1 MRILFL
7 FIACV
12 LCQAAGSVTIY
23 KCREGDRVS
32 YSDRPCP
39 GAGAALAVPDAPPPD
54 PATQERLERQRTT
67 VLQLEQARSREN
79 AENARAER
87 EFERVRRTSLAE
99 RKRCDRLRL
108 QRQWADED
116 LARQRLAGNDPATA
130 AAGEAARLKA
140 KRQADT
146 LALECPA

>member
-1 MRILFL
+1 MRVLFL

-12 LCQAAGSVTIY
+12 LCQAASAGTIY
-23 KCREGDRVS
+23 KCRDGERVS
-32 YSDRPCP
+32 YSDQPCA
-39 GAGAALAVPDAPPPD
+39 GAGSTLAVPDAPPPD
-54 PATQERLERQRTT
+54 PATQERLERQRAT
-67 VLQLEQARSREN
+67 VLQLEQARLSEN
-79 AENARAER
+79 AENARAQR
-87 EFERVRRTSLAE
+87 EFERAQRTSLAE

-116 LARQRLAGNDPATA
+116 LARQRLAGNDPARA

-140 KRQADT
+140 RRQADT

>member
-12 LCQAAGSVTIY
+12 LCQAASAGTIY
-23 KCREGDRVS
+23 KCRDGERVS
-32 YSDRPCP
+32 YSDQPCA
-39 GAGAALAVPDAPPPD
+39 GAGSTLAVPDAPPPD
-54 PATQERLERQRTT
+54 PATQERLERQRAT
-67 VLQLEQARSREN
+67 VLQLEKGRLTQATRD
-79 AENARAER
+79 ER
-87 EFERVRRTSLAE
+87 EFERAQRTSLAE

-116 LARQRLAGNDPATA
+116 LARQRLAGNDPARA

-140 KRQADT
+140 RRQADT

>member
-1 MRILFL
+1 MRVLFL

-12 LCQAAGSVTIY
+12 LCQAASAGTIY
-23 KCREGDRVS
+23 KCRDGERVS
-32 YSDRPCP
+32 YSDQPCA
-39 GAGAALAVPDAPPPD
+39 GAGSTLAVPDAPPPD
-54 PATQERLERQRTT
+54 PATQERLEHQRAT
-67 VLQLEQARSREN
+67 VLQLEKARLTQASRD
-79 AENARAER
+79 ER
-87 EFERVRRTSLAE
+87 EFERAQRTSLAE

-116 LARQRLAGNDPATA
+116 LARQRLAGNDPARA

-140 KRQADT
+140 RRQADT

>member
-12 LCQAAGSVTIY
+12 LCQAAGSATIY
-23 KCREGDRVS
+23 KCRDGGQVS
-32 YSDRPCP
+32 YNDRPCP
-39 GAGAALAVPDAPPPD
+39 GAGAALTVADAPPPD
-54 PATQERLERQRTT
+54 PATQERLERQRAT
-67 VLQLEQARSREN
+67 VLQLEQARSRDN

-87 EFERVRRTSLAE
+87 EFERARRTSLAE

-116 LARQRLAGNDPATA
+116 LARQRLAGNDPAKA

>member
-12 LCQAAGSVTIY
+12 LCQSANAGTIY
-23 KCREGDRVS
+23 KCRDGGRVS
-32 YSDRPCP
+32 YSDQPCP
-39 GAGAALAVPDAPPPD
+39 GSGAALTVPDAPPPD
-54 PATQERLERQRTT
+54 PATQERLERQRVA
-67 VLQLEQARSREN
+67 VLQLEKARLTETARE
-79 AENARAER
+79 ER
-87 EFERVRRTSLAE
+87 EVERVRRTSLAE

-116 LARQRLAGNDPATA
+116 LARQRLAGNDPARA
-130 AAGEAARLKA
+130 AASEAARLKA

>member
-12 LCQAAGSVTIY
+12 LCQAASSATIY
-23 KCREGDRVS
+23 KCRDGDRVS

-39 GAGAALAVPDAPPPD
+39 GAGAALTVQDAPPPD
-54 PATQERLERQRTT
+54 PATQERLERQRAT
-67 VLQLEQARSREN
+67 VLQLEKARLIEASRE
-79 AENARAER
+79 ER
-87 EFERVRRTSLAE
+87 EFERARRTSLAE

-116 LARQRLAGNDPATA
+116 LARQRLAGNDPAKA

>member
-12 LCQAAGSVTIY
+12 LCQAASAGTIY
-23 KCREGDRVS
+23 KCRDGERVS
-32 YSDRPCP
+32 YSDQPCA
-39 GAGAALAVPDAPPPD
+39 GAGSTLAVPDAPPPD
-54 PATQERLERQRTT
+54 PATQERLERQRAT
-67 VLQLEQARSREN
+67 VLQLEKARLTQATRD
-79 AENARAER
+79 ER
-87 EFERVRRTSLAE
+87 EFERAQRTSLAE

-116 LARQRLAGNDPATA
+116 LARQRLAGNDPARA

-140 KRQADT
+140 RRQADT

>member
-12 LCQAAGSVTIY
+12 LCQAASSATIY
-23 KCREGDRVS
+23 KCRDGGQVS
-32 YSDRPCP
+32 YNDRPCS
-39 GAGAALAVPDAPPPD
+39 GAGAALTVPDAPPPD
-54 PATQERLERQRTT
+54 PATQERLERQRAT
-67 VLQLEQARSREN
+67 VLQLEKARLTETARE
-79 AENARAER
+79 ER
-87 EFERVRRTSLAE
+87 EFERARRTSLAE

-116 LARQRLAGNDPATA
+116 LARQRLAGNDPAKA

>member
-1 MRILFL
+1 MRILFV

-12 LCQAAGSVTIY
+12 LCQAASSATIY
-23 KCREGDRVS
+23 KCRDGGQVT
-32 YSDRPCP
+32 YSDRPCS
-39 GAGAALAVPDAPPPD
+39 GAGATLSVPDAPPPD
-54 PATQERLERQRTT
+54 PATQERLERQRAT
-67 VLQLEQARSREN
+67 VLQLEKARLIEASRE
-79 AENARAER
+79 ER
-87 EFERVRRTSLAE
+87 EFERARRTSLAE

-116 LARQRLAGNDPATA
+116 LARQRLAGNDPARA
-130 AAGEAARLKA
+130 AAGDAARLKA